1 MREPYSIK
9 TTLALLEKLS
19 NSLNIREDD
28 DAPTPHE
35 SFVFWKVQSN
45 MEDRLQARKNL
56 IDVKHTD
63 AELSLL

>member
-19 NSLNIREDD
+19 DSLNIGEDE

-45 MEDRLQARKNL
+45 VQDRLQARKNL